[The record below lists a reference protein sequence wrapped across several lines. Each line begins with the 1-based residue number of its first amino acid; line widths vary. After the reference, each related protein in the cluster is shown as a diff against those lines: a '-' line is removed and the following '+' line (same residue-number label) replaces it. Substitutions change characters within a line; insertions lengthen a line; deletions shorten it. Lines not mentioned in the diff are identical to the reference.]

1 MYVKLAPLVQSPP
14 RTTVD
19 IPQRM
24 VRRLEPNIGNTRDAR
39 RVSLA
44 REILSR
50 NHTASVLPSMNISQ
64 PPLPDRRGK
73 FYQSHT
79 PRHTPLNSHNHRMI
93 VTRFAAQRSTH
104 GPCPP
109 RHVSRSLSMQSRLT
123 SVQYNPHTSKN
134 DPS

>member
-1 MYVKLAPLVQSPP
+1 MPSGRRVVTFSRPTIKINVRKVGAGPSVQSPP

-50 NHTASVLPSMNISQ
+50 NHTASVLPSMNTSQ
-64 PPLPDRRGK
+64 PPRSSGKVLPITLI
-73 FYQSHT
+73 HT
-79 PRHTPLNSHNHRMI
+79 HRDTRPLIRIII
-93 VTRFAAQRSTH
+93 V
-104 GPCPP
+104 
-109 RHVSRSLSMQSRLT
+109 
-123 SVQYNPHTSKN
+123 
-134 DPS
+134 